1 LLKHRVI
8 TALWGTAIF
17 LFALLF
23 PWGNGIPFLLLLLSI
38 SLLAL
43 NELFSS
49 LQSKGFR
56 PFSLIAFISS
66 TLFLLLIYLKKMS
79 LIPHLLSL
87 TLLLCFLTGLAIR
100 RGRNLLRDLSL
111 TFFPI
116 MYISGFLSYLLLLYS
131 SRTSIHSPISSIPS
145 GAWLCTIIIIT
156 NWLSDIGSFFG
167 GKFFGRKHIFPHI
180 SPAKTLEGFI
190 FGFLSSVVGGIT
202 LGIFSGLGIFPSS
215 LLAFLIGIFAPLG
228 DLAESAI
235 KRELGIKDFSSIL
248 PGHGGILDR
257 FDSLLFSAPASYYLL
272 KLLLIIR

>member
-1 LLKHRVI
+1 MLRHRVI
-8 TALWGTAIF
+8 TALWGTALF

-23 PWGNGIPFLLLLLSI
+23 PWGDGFLFLLLLLSI

-49 LQSKGFR
+49 LQNKGFL
-56 PFSLIAFISS
+56 PFRFIAFISS
-66 TLFLLLIYLKKMS
+66 SLFLLLVYLKKMS

-116 MYISGFLSYLLLLYS
+116 LYISGLTSYLLLLYS
-131 SRTSIHSPISSIPS
+131 SQASIHPPISSIPS
-145 GAWLCTIIIIT
+145 GVWLCVIVVIT
-156 NWLSDIGSFFG
+156 NWLSDMGSYFG
-167 GKFFGRKHIFPHI
+167 GKFFGKKHIFPHI
-180 SPAKTLEGFI
+180 SPAKTLEGFL
-190 FGFLSSVVGGIT
+190 FGFISTLLGGT
-202 LGIFSGLGIFPSS
+202 LLGILSGLGIFVS
-215 LLAFLIGIFAPLG
+215 LLLSFIIGIFAPLG

-272 KLLLIIR
+272 KLLLIIK

>member
-1 LLKHRVI
+1 LLRHRVI
-8 TALWGTAIF
+8 TALWGTAIV

-23 PWGNGIPFLLLLLSI
+23 PWGKGIFFLLLLLSI

-49 LQSKGFR
+49 LKNKGFQ
-56 PFSLIAFISS
+56 PFGFIAFISS
-66 TLFLLLIYLKKMS
+66 TLFLLLVYLKKLM

-87 TLLLCFLTGLAIR
+87 TLLLCLLVGLAIR

-111 TFFPI
+111 TFFSLL
-116 MYISGFLSYLLLLYS
+116 YISCLLSYLLLLYS
-131 SRTSIHSPISSIPS
+131 SQSPIHPPSSSIRS
-145 GAWLCTIIIIT
+145 GAWLCVIIVIT
-156 NWLSDIGSFFG
+156 NWLSDMGSYFG
-167 GKFFGRKHIFPHI
+167 GKFFGKNHVFPNI
-180 SPAKTLEGFI
+180 SPAKTLEGFL
-190 FGFLSSVVGGIT
+190 FGFISTLLGGT
-202 LGIFSGLGIFPSS
+202 LLGILSGLGIFVS
-215 LLAFLIGIFAPLG
+215 LLLSLIIGIFAPLG